1 MIEGSDYAQQTSVVN
16 AIDDSPISEAMRL
29 ICYNQTIYNDVRLEL
44 NEYMGLTLGVRDYS
58 LTRVL
63 TFVCRTTQHVIARVA
78 IYKGCITKNAWFTFV
93 AAMVIGFSLRSS

>member
-1 MIEGSDYAQQTSVVN
+1 MIEGSDYAQQTSAVN
-16 AIDDSPISEAMRL
+16 AIDDSPISEVMRL

-63 TFVCRTTQHVIARVA
+63 TFVQLTYDEASILIVDNDSRFYVTGA
-78 IYKGCITKNAWFTFV
+78 F
-93 AAMVIGFSLRSS
+93 

>member
-1 MIEGSDYAQQTSVVN
+1 MIEGSDYAQQTSAVN
-16 AIDDSPISEAMRL
+16 AIDDSPISEVMRL

-63 TFVCRTTQHVIARVA
+63 TFVQLTYDEASILIVDNDSKFYVTGA
-78 IYKGCITKNAWFTFV
+78 F
-93 AAMVIGFSLRSS
+93 

>member
-1 MIEGSDYAQQTSVVN
+1 MIEGSDYAQQTSAVN
-16 AIDDSPISEAMRL
+16 AIDNSPISEVMRL

-63 TFVCRTTQHVIARVA
+63 TFVQLTYDEASILIVDNDSKFYVTGA
-78 IYKGCITKNAWFTFV
+78 F
-93 AAMVIGFSLRSS
+93 

>member
-1 MIEGSDYAQQTSVVN
+1 MTEGSDYAKQTSAVN

-44 NEYMGLTLGVRDYS
+44 NEYMGLTLGVS

-63 TFVCRTTQHVIARVA
+63 TFVQLTYDEASILIVDNDSKFYVTGA
-78 IYKGCITKNAWFTFV
+78 F
-93 AAMVIGFSLRSS
+93 

>member
-1 MIEGSDYAQQTSVVN
+1 MIEGSDYAQQTSAVN

-63 TFVCRTTQHVIARVA
+63 TFVQLTYDEASILIVDNDSKFYVTGV
-78 IYKGCITKNAWFTFV
+78 F
-93 AAMVIGFSLRSS
+93 

>member
-1 MIEGSDYAQQTSVVN
+1 MTEGSDYAHQTSAVN

-63 TFVCRTTQHVIARVA
+63 TFVQLTYDEASILIVDNDSKFYVTGA
-78 IYKGCITKNAWFTFV
+78 F
-93 AAMVIGFSLRSS
+93 